1 MVACAR
7 PLSSYP
13 VHQRALAMANEL
25 WNVTVFPEPTTV
37 GKNRKG
43 EKPTEA
49 LQKGTA
55 KTHEARTRTR
65 TRTRHYVEYMMHY
78 LALFHIS
85 DSNY

>member
-25 WNVTVFPEPTTV
+25 RNVTVFPEPTTV

-49 LQKGTA
+49 LQKVAA
-55 KTHEARTRTR
+55 KTREADATDHTRWHQQ
-65 TRTRHYVEYMMHY
+65 HYK
-78 LALFHIS
+78 LNPQPA
-85 DSNY
+85 

>member
-1 MVACAR
+1 
-7 PLSSYP
+7 
-13 VHQRALAMANEL
+13 MANEL

-55 KTHEARTRTR
+55 KTHEADATARTRRAPVAFDAPRRDGMTGPR
-65 TRTRHYVEYMMHY
+65 QIH
-78 LALFHIS
+78 
-85 DSNY
+85 